1 MSLGSSAKMSP
12 LPASLAHENDQ
23 AVENSVR
30 QLIANGKS
38 KIALENAKQFHKTQQ
53 TAASESLLLDAY
65 QARIQA
71 LLDQNLAGEAKALV
85 DLVRERF
92 PAAKMRLETV
102 GVAAAARAGDLGEL
116 LRPLNDAELSA
127 ERRSAIE
134 QIIQTQVTDLN
145 ALANCAA
152 IPAEHSLR
160 QAAAALDRAFH
171 AVTSGPVTEE
181 QIALPEVSHRS
192 PLAGWKLL
200 IRAIACLYR
209 GEDAQCRDILA
220 MLKPESVPAR
230 LVPAM
235 REMLE
240 EKGTAALKPVER
252 ALLSQVSVNCAELR
266 GALENLDRAFEEDDD
281 DGRILKAVN
290 VAVRECKRCA
300 PEQAAL
306 LKQIIMVRGSEMALD
321 RKRLTASLDG
331 AVREDAAFFRMFARS
346 MELSED
352 REDLVE
358 ACFLWDEFRRQ
369 ALREGLF
376 PAAGVEM
383 AELYLHMADV
393 LSGIP
398 AKWLKHVQQ
407 SREWNGKPPTAE
419 DRYFLFP
426 EKLYARACVI
436 DQQPEAFSRWL
447 RWATSQSLTEAEK
460 VAREWQRIRPQ
471 DIEPL
476 LYLMKEA
483 EKRNA
488 FPSALSYLEKAER
501 IDAVHSVVRSA
512 RLRLLAAAALR
523 HLQQKKPHLAL
534 EKIALMAALPQSQQG
549 DRPALLAGLRALTYA
564 SSRDEAGATAAQDE
578 LERLLGSRLCAGVLL
593 FGLAGA
599 AKRPDRVSLIEPKAL
614 SREQRASIPAL
625 LARVVAISRDFGI
638 KNFEAPVIYLKE
650 AEAQFP
656 GVSGSLDVELIR
668 QLGRL
673 GMSTDHPKLAWAATV
688 EGLKR
693 GGPTEAFFLLL
704 RARATPRGCE
714 ARSLALAAAAAE
726 LGRFHRDTEA
736 VDEAV
741 EFLRNPFGGDSPSLT
756 LEKAREVVR
765 RELASPS
772 FPSGFKAGPDYRD
785 LLPVKVCQCA
795 DCRRERGEISGP
807 FDDYDEEFDEA
818 PDDDF
823 EISED
828 EMRRIFNES
837 MPKDIPPA
845 AANLL
850 FEVMKESLL
859 SGADPDDVMARV
871 FGGRPKGGKKKGQ
884 RNR

>member
-1 MSLGSSAKMSP
+1 MSAV
-12 LPASLAHENDQ
+12 PASPPNANGE
-23 AVENSVR
+23 AIENSVR

-38 KIALENAKQFHKTQQ
+38 KIALENAKQFHKAQA
-53 TAASESLLLDAY
+53 TAASECLLLDAY

-92 PAAKMRLETV
+92 PAARNRLENV
-102 GVAAAARAGDLGEL
+102 GVAAAARTGDLAEL
-116 LRPLNDAELSA
+116 LQPLNDTQLGP
-127 ERRSAIE
+127 ERRAAIE
-134 QIIQTQVTDLN
+134 QIIQTQVTDLAVLARCE
-145 ALANCAA
+145 AL
-152 IPAEHSLR
+152 PAEHSLR
-160 QAAAALDRAFH
+160 QAASAIDRAFI

-200 IRAIACLYR
+200 IRAIGWLYR

-220 MLKPESVPAR
+220 VLKPESVAAR

-240 EKGTAALKPVER
+240 EKGTTALKPLER
-252 ALLSQVSVNCAELR
+252 ALVSQVSVNCADLR
-266 GALENLDRAFEEDDD
+266 KALENVDRAFEEEDDD
-281 DGRILKAVN
+281 ARIFKAVN

-306 LKQIIMVRGSEMALD
+306 LKQIIMVRGGAMGLD
-321 RKRLTASLDG
+321 HKRLTASLDG
-331 AVREDAAFFRMFARS
+331 AVREDAAFFRMFARA
-346 MELSED
+346 MESSGVQD
-352 REDLVE
+352 DLVE
-358 ACFLWDEFRRQ
+358 ACELWDEFRRQ

-383 AELYLHMADV
+383 AELYLHMAGV

-398 AKWLKHVQQ
+398 AKELRHVQQ
-407 SREWNGKPPTAE
+407 AREWGGKSPTAE

-426 EKLYARACVI
+426 EKLYARAVVI
-436 DQQPEAFSRWL
+436 DPQPEAFSQWL
-447 RWATSQSLTEAEK
+447 RWATSQSVQEAEN
-460 VAREWQRIRPQ
+460 VAREWHRLRPQ

-501 IDAVHSVVRSA
+501 IDAVHSVVRAA

-523 HLQQKKPHLAL
+523 HVQQKKPHLAM

-549 DRPALLAGLRALTYA
+549 DRAALLAGLRALTCA
-564 SSRDEAGATAAQDE
+564 SAQDQAGATAAQQD
-578 LERLLGSRLCAGVLL
+578 LERLLGSGLSAGVLL
-593 FGLAGA
+593 FGLAAA
-599 AKRPDRVSLIEPKAL
+599 AKHPNRVSLFEIKTL

-625 LARVVAISRDFGI
+625 LARVVAISRDFGL
-638 KNFEAPVIYLKE
+638 KDFQVPVAYVKE

-656 GVSGSLDVELIR
+656 GVSGSLDVELVR

-673 GMSTDHPKLAWAATV
+673 GLLTEHPKLAWAASV

-693 GGPTEAFFLLL
+693 GGSTEASFLLL
-704 RARATPRGCE
+704 RARAAPGLE

-726 LGRFHRDTEA
+726 LARFHRDTAA

-741 EFLRNPFGGDSPSLT
+741 EILRNPYGGDSASLT
-756 LEKAREVVR
+756 LEQAREVVR
-765 RELASPS
+765 RELASPA
-772 FPSGFKAGPDYRD
+772 FPSTFKPGPDYRD
-785 LLPVKVCQCA
+785 LLPVKRCQCA
-795 DCRRERGEISGP
+795 ACRRERGELP
-807 FDDYDEEFDEA
+807 DEFDDEEFDEE
-818 PDDDF
+818 PDDY
-823 EISED
+823 EISEG
-828 EMRRIFNES
+828 EMRRLFDES
-837 MPKDIPPA
+837 LPKGIPRDQA
-845 AANLL
+845 DLL
-850 FEVMKESLL
+850 FQVMKETFET
-859 SGADPDDVMARV
+859 GASPDEVMARV
-871 FGGRPKGGKKKGQ
+871 FGGGPKGSGKKKGR

>member
-1 MSLGSSAKMSP
+1 MSP
-12 LPASLAHENDQ
+12 LPASLPHENGQ
-23 AVENSVR
+23 PVENSVR

-53 TAASESLLLDAY
+53 SAASESLLLDAY

-102 GVAAAARAGDLGEL
+102 GVAAAARAGDLAEL
-116 LRPLNDAELSA
+116 LRPLNDAELSP
-127 ERRSAIE
+127 ERRAAIE

-145 ALANCAA
+145 ALSRCAA
-152 IPAEHSLR
+152 LPAEHSLR

-181 QIALPEVSHRS
+181 QMALPEVSHRS

-209 GEDAQCRDILA
+209 GEDAQCRDFLA
-220 MLKPESVPAR
+220 TIKPESVPAR

-240 EKGTAALKPVER
+240 EKGTTGLKPVER
-252 ALLSQVSVNCAELR
+252 ALLSQVTVNCADLR
-266 GALENLDRAFEEDDD
+266 SALENLDRAFAEEDDD
-281 DGRILKAVN
+281 ARILKAVN
-290 VAVRECKRCA
+290 VAVRECKRSA
-300 PEQAAL
+300 PEQVAL
-306 LKQIIMVRGSEMALD
+306 LKQIVMVRGVAMALD
-321 RKRLTASLDG
+321 HKRLTAALDG
-331 AVREDAAFFRMFARS
+331 AVREDAAFFRMSARA
-346 MELSED
+346 MEISD
-352 REDLVE
+352 DQEDLVE

-376 PAAGVEM
+376 PASGVEM

-398 AKWLKHVQQ
+398 ANWLKHVQEA
-407 SREWNGKPPTAE
+407 REWGGKPASAE
-419 DRYFLFP
+419 ERYFLFP

-436 DQQPEAFSRWL
+436 DQQADAFSRWL
-447 RWATSQSLTEAEK
+447 RWATSQSVTKAEN

-523 HLQQKKPHLAL
+523 HLQQKKPHLAM
-534 EKIALMAALPQSQQG
+534 EKIALLAALPQSQQG

-564 SSRDEAGATAAQDE
+564 SSRDQAGATAAQKE
-578 LERLLGSRLCAGVLL
+578 MERLLGSDLSARLLL
-593 FGLAGA
+593 FGIAAA
-599 AKRPDRVSLIEPKAL
+599 AKHSDPILLPETKSLN
-614 SREQRASIPAL
+614 REQRAAIPAL
-625 LARVVAISRDFGI
+625 IARVVAISQDLGI
-638 KNFEAPVIYLKE
+638 QKFEVPTLYLKE
-650 AEAQFP
+650 AEAQFA
-656 GVSGSLDVELIR
+656 STSASLKVEQIR
-668 QLGRL
+668 ALGQLGL
-673 GMSTDHPKLAWAATV
+673 LTEHPKLAWAAS
-688 EGLKR
+688 EAGLKR
-693 GGPTEAFFLLL
+693 GGPAEAYFLLL
-704 RARATPRGCE
+704 RAQATPPGLEVR
-714 ARSLALAAAAAE
+714 RMALAAAAAE
-726 LGRFHRDTEA
+726 LGRFHRDTDT

-741 EFLRNPFGGDSPSLT
+741 EILRNPFGGDSPSLT

-765 RELASPS
+765 RELASAA
-772 FPSGFKAGPDYRD
+772 FPGPFKPGPDYRD

-807 FDDYDEEFDEA
+807 FDDYDEEFDEEA
-818 PDDDF
+818 DDDF
-823 EISED
+823 EFSED
-828 EMRRIFNES
+828 EMRRIFNEN

-845 AANLL
+845 TAKLL
-850 FEVMKESLL
+850 FEVMKETLL
-859 SGADPDDVMARV
+859 SGASPDEVMARV
-871 FGGRPKGGKKKGQ
+871 FPGGPNGGGKKKGR